1 MATQPLLTVTQ
12 VAEEFQVTTQTIR
25 NWIDGGALPAAKIG
39 RAFRVKRED
48 VDAMLALAQADSAS
62 LATRRDLWAPDRL
75 GLPHRRGETE
85 RPTSVWEIDQSA
97 MPLSK
102 RDE

>member
-1 MATQPLLTVTQ
+1 MASQPLLTVTQ

-75 GLPHRRGETE
+75 GLPHRRGEGE
-85 RPTSVWEIDQSA
+85 RPASVWEIDQSA

-102 RDE
+102 RG